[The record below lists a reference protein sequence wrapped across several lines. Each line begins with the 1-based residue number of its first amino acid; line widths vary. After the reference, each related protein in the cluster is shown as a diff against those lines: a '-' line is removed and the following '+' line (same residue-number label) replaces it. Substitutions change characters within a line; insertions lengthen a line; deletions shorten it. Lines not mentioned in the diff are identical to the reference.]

1 MPNTHTTIAAFATAP
16 FTVVAQTPTATRR
29 LANDH
34 GFELGSTI
42 NNFDDALAIFVDL
55 PHGQGAQF
63 YILDADGTEVVDPAM
78 EPAWFGY
85 QPSTCPQTGATYD
98 ADGFRTSNGV
108 PDIEV
113 ETGCQ

>member
-1 MPNTHTTIAAFATAP
+1 MPNTHTTTSHFATAP
-16 FTVVAQTPTATRR
+16 FTVVAQTPAATTR
-29 LANDH
+29 LADDH

-42 NNFDDALAIFVDL
+42 NNFDEALAVYVNL

-63 YILDADGTEVVDPAM
+63 YILDATGTEVVDPAM

-85 QPSTCPQTGATYD
+85 QPSTCPSTGESYD